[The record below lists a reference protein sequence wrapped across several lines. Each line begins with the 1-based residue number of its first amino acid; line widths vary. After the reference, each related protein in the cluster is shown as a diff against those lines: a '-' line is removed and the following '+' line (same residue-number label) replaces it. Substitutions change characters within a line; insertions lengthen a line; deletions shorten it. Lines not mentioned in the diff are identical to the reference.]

1 MSFFNDEAQPPAW
14 FHLGYSRDGAHR
26 EPTCTHSTPGAHTQ
40 GIKRRVCAAWF
51 GILHSNWSNTHTH
64 HHHLS
69 SPPNANRAATPAA
82 LLIEGDSNQRRR
94 SQARLWL
101 RRAAG
106 LNQRKWWRGE
116 QIRVW
121 TGTWQ
126 PAAGAKVAQRE
137 HRASLWTHFTVHYA
151 TATQLHPLHL
161 LPLFLLTHSI
171 LPFTASVPFN

>member
-1 MSFFNDEAQPPAW
+1 MKLSRLHDSTSVTAETVHIVSPRARTPPLVPTHRGSNEECVLLGLEYCTQTEA
-14 FHLGYSRDGAHR
+14 
-26 EPTCTHSTPGAHTQ
+26 
-40 GIKRRVCAAWF
+40 
-51 GILHSNWSNTHTH
+51 THTH
-64 HHHLS
+64 THNHHLS
-69 SPPNANRAATPAA
+69 SPPNANRAVTPAA

-161 LPLFLLTHSI
+161 LPLFLTHSI

>member
-1 MSFFNDEAQPPAW
+1 MIPPRLQQRRCTSW
-14 FHLGYSRDGAHR
+14 AHVHALH
-26 EPTCTHSTPGAHTQ
+26 PWCPHTGDQ
-40 GIKRRVCAAWF
+40 TKSVCCLVWNTA
-51 GILHSNWSNTHTH
+51 LKLKQHTHTH
-64 HHHLS
+64 NHHLS
-69 SPPNANRAATPAA
+69 SPPNANRAVTPAA

>member
-1 MSFFNDEAQPPAW
+1 MKLSRLHDSTSVTAETVHIASPRARTPPLVPTHRGSNEECVLLGLEYCTQTEA
-14 FHLGYSRDGAHR
+14 
-26 EPTCTHSTPGAHTQ
+26 
-40 GIKRRVCAAWF
+40 
-51 GILHSNWSNTHTH
+51 THTH
-64 HHHLS
+64 NHHLS
-69 SPPNANRAATPAA
+69 SPPNANRAVTPAA

-126 PAAGAKVAQRE
+126 PAAGAEVAQRE
-137 HRASLWTHFTVHYA
+137 HRRHCGLTLLVHYA

-161 LPLFLLTHSI
+161 LPLFLTHSI

>member
-1 MSFFNDEAQPPAW
+1 MK
-14 FHLGYSRDGAHR
+14 LSRLHD
-26 EPTCTHSTPGAHTQ
+26 STSVTAETVHIASPRAHTPPLVPTHR
-40 GIKRRVCAAWF
+40 G
-51 GILHSNWSNTHTH
+51 SNEECVLLGLEYCTQTEATHTH
-64 HHHLS
+64 THNHHLS
-69 SPPNANRAATPAA
+69 SPPNANRAVTPAA

-126 PAAGAKVAQRE
+126 PAAGAEVAQRE

>member
-1 MSFFNDEAQPPAW
+1 MKLSRLHDSTSVTAETVHIVSPRARTPPLVPTHRGSNEECVLLGLEYCTQTEA
-14 FHLGYSRDGAHR
+14 
-26 EPTCTHSTPGAHTQ
+26 
-40 GIKRRVCAAWF
+40 
-51 GILHSNWSNTHTH
+51 THTH
-64 HHHLS
+64 NHHLS

-126 PAAGAKVAQRE
+126 PAAGAEVAQRE

-161 LPLFLLTHSI
+161 LPLFLTHS
-171 LPFTASVPFN
+171 LNSSFYSLCSF

>member
-1 MSFFNDEAQPPAW
+1 MKLSRLHDSTSVTAETVHIASPRARTPPLVPTHRGSNEECVLLGLEYCTQTEA
-14 FHLGYSRDGAHR
+14 
-26 EPTCTHSTPGAHTQ
+26 
-40 GIKRRVCAAWF
+40 
-51 GILHSNWSNTHTH
+51 THTH
-64 HHHLS
+64 THNHHLS
-69 SPPNANRAATPAA
+69 SPPNANRAVTPAA

-126 PAAGAKVAQRE
+126 TAAGAEVAQ
-137 HRASLWTHFTVHYA
+137 ASLWTHFTC
-151 TATQLHPLHL
+151 PLRNGNTITSTSSA
-161 LPLFLLTHSI
+161 PPFPPHS
-171 LPFTASVPFN
+171 LNSSFYSLCSF

>member
-1 MSFFNDEAQPPAW
+1 MIPPRLQQRRCTSW
-14 FHLGYSRDGAHR
+14 AHVHALH
-26 EPTCTHSTPGAHTQ
+26 PWCPHTGDQ
-40 GIKRRVCAAWF
+40 TKSVCCLVWNTA
-51 GILHSNWSNTHTH
+51 LKLKQHTHTH
-64 HHHLS
+64 NHHLS

-126 PAAGAKVAQRE
+126 PAAGAEVAQRE
-137 HRASLWTHFTVHYA
+137 HRRHCGLTLLSITQRQHNCIHFICS
-151 TATQLHPLHL
+151 P
-161 LPLFLLTHSI
+161 FSSLTHSI

>member
-1 MSFFNDEAQPPAW
+1 MKLSRLHDSTSVTAETVHIVSPRARTPPLVPTHRGSNEECVLLGLEYCTQTEA
-14 FHLGYSRDGAHR
+14 
-26 EPTCTHSTPGAHTQ
+26 
-40 GIKRRVCAAWF
+40 
-51 GILHSNWSNTHTH
+51 THTH
-64 HHHLS
+64 THNHHLS
-69 SPPNANRAATPAA
+69 SPPNANRAVTPAA

-126 PAAGAKVAQRE
+126 PAAGAEVAQRE

>member
-1 MSFFNDEAQPPAW
+1 MKLSRLHDSTSVTAETVHIVSPRARTPP
-14 FHLGYSRDGAHR
+14 LV
-26 EPTCTHSTPGAHTQ
+26 P
-40 GIKRRVCAAWF
+40 
-51 GILHSNWSNTHTH
+51 THTH
-64 HHHLS
+64 NHHLS
-69 SPPNANRAATPAA
+69 SPPNANRAVTPAA

-126 PAAGAKVAQRE
+126 PAAGAEVAQRE

>member
-1 MSFFNDEAQPPAW
+1 MKLSRLHDSTSVTAETVHIASPRARTPPLVPTHRGSNEECVLLGLEYCTQTEA
-14 FHLGYSRDGAHR
+14 
-26 EPTCTHSTPGAHTQ
+26 
-40 GIKRRVCAAWF
+40 
-51 GILHSNWSNTHTH
+51 THTH
-64 HHHLS
+64 THNHHLS
-69 SPPNANRAATPAA
+69 SPPNANRAVTPAA

-126 PAAGAKVAQRE
+126 PAAGAEVAQRE

>member
-1 MSFFNDEAQPPAW
+1 MIPPRLQQRRCTSW
-14 FHLGYSRDGAHR
+14 AHVHALH
-26 EPTCTHSTPGAHTQ
+26 PWCPHTGDQ
-40 GIKRRVCAAWF
+40 TKSVCCLVWNTA
-51 GILHSNWSNTHTH
+51 LKLKQHTHTH
-64 HHHLS
+64 NHHLS

-126 PAAGAKVAQRE
+126 PAAGAEVAQ
-137 HRASLWTHFTVHYA
+137 ASLWTHFTC
-151 TATQLHPLHL
+151 PLRNGNTITSTSSA
-161 LPLFLLTHSI
+161 PPFPPHS
-171 LPFTASVPFN
+171 LNSSFYSLCSF

>member
-1 MSFFNDEAQPPAW
+1 MKLSRLHDSTSVTAETVHIVSPRARTPPLVPTHRGSNEECVLLGLEYCTQTEA
-14 FHLGYSRDGAHR
+14 
-26 EPTCTHSTPGAHTQ
+26 
-40 GIKRRVCAAWF
+40 
-51 GILHSNWSNTHTH
+51 THTH
-64 HHHLS
+64 THNHHLS
-69 SPPNANRAATPAA
+69 SPPNANRAVTPAA

-126 PAAGAKVAQRE
+126 PAAGAEVAQRE

-161 LPLFLLTHSI
+161 LPLFLTHSI

>member
-1 MSFFNDEAQPPAW
+1 MKLSRLHDSTSVTAETVHIVSPRARTPPLVPTHRGSNEECVLLGLEYCTQTEA
-14 FHLGYSRDGAHR
+14 
-26 EPTCTHSTPGAHTQ
+26 
-40 GIKRRVCAAWF
+40 
-51 GILHSNWSNTHTH
+51 THTH
-64 HHHLS
+64 THNHHLS
-69 SPPNANRAATPAA
+69 SPPNANRAVTPAA

-126 PAAGAKVAQRE
+126 TAAGAEVAQRE

>member
-1 MSFFNDEAQPPAW
+1 MKLSRLHDSTSVTAETVHIASPRARTPPLVPTHRGSNEECVLLGLEYCTQTEA
-14 FHLGYSRDGAHR
+14 
-26 EPTCTHSTPGAHTQ
+26 
-40 GIKRRVCAAWF
+40 
-51 GILHSNWSNTHTH
+51 THTH
-64 HHHLS
+64 THNHHLS
-69 SPPNANRAATPAA
+69 SPPNANRAVTPAA

-126 PAAGAKVAQRE
+126 PAAGAEVAQRE

-161 LPLFLLTHSI
+161 LPLFLTHSI